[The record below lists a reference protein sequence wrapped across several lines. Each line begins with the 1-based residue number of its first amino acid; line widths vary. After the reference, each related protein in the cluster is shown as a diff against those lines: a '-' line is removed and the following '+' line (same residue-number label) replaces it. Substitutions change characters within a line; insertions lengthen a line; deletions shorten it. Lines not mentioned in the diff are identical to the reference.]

1 MTARVRNIKVY
12 PQFGGQ
18 ICQGQAAE
26 MKVCNNQTCP
36 SMKNINYL
44 QCKIQ
49 LHSSNSL
56 NAIYTNGTRNSFH
69 VFIIRGLPM
78 GTVRSVLCLQ

>member
-12 PQFGGQ
+12 PQFGGE

-36 SMKNINYL
+36 SEDNLKIEIL
-44 QCKIQ
+44 TQTIKIDCKKK
-49 LHSSNSL
+49 LFES
-56 NAIYTNGTRNSFH
+56 
-69 VFIIRGLPM
+69 
-78 GTVRSVLCLQ
+78 